1 VSYVAPQAVR
11 SPPNDRGP
19 ARSLDDVGRSDGV
32 TGQVAGATRRAEC
45 DPEQCPCQD
54 GVCTLSR
61 YARSAATAAGTG
73 RPTLGET
80 ERAVARR
87 LEGIPLDMDAMAAV
101 AGVHRAASAVRN
113 HLERTVL
120 APHDLT
126 WTAWT
131 VLWVVWVWGD
141 IETRHVAEEAGIS
154 KPTLTGVL
162 RTLETRGLLR
172 RRTHPDDARR
182 VLVHV
187 TPRGA
192 RLMGQVMP
200 RFNAEEVRVT
210 ESLSGDETQALAR
223 SLRAMVVDLEHLD
236 HPGHLD
242 HTEH

>member
-1 VSYVAPQAVR
+1 MSYVALPGLR
-11 SPPNDRGP
+11 STPNERGL
-19 ARSLDDVGRSDGV
+19 ARSLDDVGRSDEV
-32 TGQVAGATRRAEC
+32 TGGQVAGATRRADC
-45 DPEQCPCQD
+45 DPTTCPCQD

-61 YARSAATAAGTG
+61 YARTAATAQHTG

-87 LEGIPLDMDAMAAV
+87 LEGLPVDMDAMAAV

-162 RTLETRGLLR
+162 RTLESRGLLR

-182 VLVHV
+182 VLVHL

-192 RLMGQVMP
+192 RLMGQLFP
-200 RFNAEEVRVT
+200 KFNAEEVRVT
-210 ESLSGDETQALAR
+210 ESLSRDDTQGLAR
-223 SLRAMVVDLEHLD
+223 HLRAIVVDLEHV
-236 HPGHLD
+236 
-242 HTEH
+242 EH

>member
-1 VSYVAPQAVR
+1 M
-11 SPPNDRGP
+11 
-19 ARSLDDVGRSDGV
+19 GRSYDA
-32 TGQVAGATRRAEC
+32 TGQVAGATRRADC
-45 DPEQCPCQD
+45 DPTTCPCQD

-61 YARSAATAAGTG
+61 YARAAAVATHSG
-73 RPTLGET
+73 RPTLGES
-80 ERAVARR
+80 ERAVAKRI
-87 LEGIPLDMDAMAAV
+87 EGVPVDMDAMAAV

-120 APHDLT
+120 APYDLT

-162 RTLETRGLLR
+162 RTLESRGLLR

-182 VLVHV
+182 VLVHL
-187 TPRGA
+187 TTRGA
-192 RLMGQVMP
+192 RLMGQVLP

-210 ESLSGDETQALAR
+210 ESLTTDQTQELAR
-223 SLRAMVVDLEHLD
+223 GLRAIVVDLEHLD
-236 HPGHLD
+236 H
-242 HTEH
+242 